1 MSVNQQYRE
10 MPCRYFREAGK
21 QNTKAVLEAVA
32 QRAQELAIRKILI
45 ASCSGETVFR
55 ALDILDGQA
64 KIIAVSH
71 VTGFLEP
78 NVQELNDKNR
88 KKLET
93 AGVTIF
99 TGQHAFGGVGRG
111 VRRKLATYQVDEIMA
126 FTLRIFGQGVK
137 VAVEIALMASDAG
150 LVRTDEDIISIGGT
164 AEGADA
170 ALIIQPANSSSIFD
184 MKVREIIC
192 KPSAF

>member
-1 MSVNQQYRE
+1 MSLNEHYRE
-10 MPCRYFREAGK
+10 VSCRYFRGAGK
-21 QNTKAVLEAVA
+21 QNTRAVLGVVA
-32 QRAQELAIRKILI
+32 QRVKELAIRKILI
-45 ASCSGETVFR
+45 ASCGGETVFK

-78 NVQELNDKNR
+78 NVQELSDENR
-88 KKLET
+88 KKLEA

-137 VAVEIALMASDAG
+137 VAVEIALMAADAG
-150 LVRTDEDIISIGGT
+150 FVRTDEDIISIGGT

-192 KPSAF
+192 KPFTF